1 MKLKEDTFLLNKH
14 TLPSNLLFLII
25 VVIDEQDAVLV
36 ALRS

>member
-1 MKLKEDTFLLNKH
+1 MKLKEDTFLLNKR
-14 TLPSNLLFLII
+14 TLLSNLLFLII

>member
-1 MKLKEDTFLLNKH
+1 MKLKEDTFLLNKR

-36 ALRS
+36 ALQS